1 MSHVAV
7 KTAIQA
13 ALVHPL
19 GGTPLV
25 DMDNLVPDVPLDVD
39 GFPVTFAATFYVG
52 SSQRLDIG
60 APDTAQ
66 WRELGSATIV
76 VFSPSGA
83 GSSDTLTQ
91 SIRDYFEQNPGMGG
105 LTIHTV
111 SEGAAFPPMA
121 ENRSLGNYWARSVVL
136 GYQYD
141 Y

>member
-1 MSHVAV
+1 MSHTAV
-7 KTAIQA
+7 KTAIED
-13 ALVHPL
+13 ALSTPL
-19 GGTPLV
+19 GAVPV
-25 DMDNLVPDVPLDVD
+25 VAMDNVVPDVPVDAD
-39 GFPVTFAATFYVG
+39 GFPTTFAATFYVG
-52 SSQRLDIG
+52 SSQPLDIG
-60 APDTAQ
+60 SPDTRQ
-66 WRELGSATIV
+66 WRENGSATVV

-91 SIRDYFEQNPGMGG
+91 AIRDHFEQNPGMGG